1 MALIT
6 CSECGKQYSDKAI
19 ACPNCG
25 NPTHIAP
32 TSTQPMLQ
40 TVNPY
45 ATQSQAN
52 HALSQYAEKL
62 ATKEQTSGIIWGVI
76 AIIQII
82 IGCFGFW
89 SAFIV
94 AALNGYGAYLSFQ
107 KAKKV
112 RNPYPGMVE
121 EYEKQLTSLIIAFV
135 YNAIFGGVIGV
146 AGNIF
151 DLTTRNYV
159 LTNRS
164 IFESTAKENAEK
176 AESEANASGK
186 ICLTVQYT
194 SSGGAATAAQYTV
207 DGQPEKYTVSTT
219 TPVKTYLN
227 PGSHTITFK
236 WLFKNIPFTFEVNE
250 DTVLSFH
257 GTVKEITLNSQN

>member
-25 NPTHIAP
+25 NPTHSSPI
-32 TSTQPMLQ
+32 STQPVFQ
-40 TVNPY
+40 TAAQN
-45 ATQSQAN
+45 QAN
-52 HALSQYAEKL
+52 NFTLSQYAEKL

-76 AIIQII
+76 AVLQII

-89 SAFIV
+89 SAFLV
-94 AALNGYGAYLSFQ
+94 AAINAYGAVLSFQ

-151 DLTTRNYV
+151 DLITRNYV
-159 LTNRS
+159 LTNRAV
-164 IFESTAKENAEK
+164 FESTAKENAEK
-176 AESEANASGK
+176 AEAEANASGK
-186 ICLTVQYT
+186 VCVTVQYT
-194 SSGGAATAAQYTV
+194 YSGGAATAARYSI
-207 DGQPEKYTVSTT
+207 DGQTEKYTVSATS
-219 TPVKTYLN
+219 PVKNYLT
-227 PGSHTITFK
+227 PGSHTITFN
-236 WLFKNIPFTFEVNE
+236 WLFKTVPFTFEVSE
-250 DTVLSFH
+250 DMVLSFH
-257 GTVKEITLNSQN
+257 GTVKEITLNSKN